1 MVVIPA
7 NGHERRRVLVD
18 RVHSIVSNRVQNGDE
33 QYLVRWTSDTSTS
46 KPPLSWHSVKDLVRC
61 LEQIQDYLEV
71 REK

>member
-1 MVVIPA
+1 MPSMVVIPA

-18 RVHSIVSNRVQNGDE
+18 RDE
-33 QYLVRWTSDTSTS
+33 QYLVQWTSETTTT

>member
-1 MVVIPA
+1 M
-7 NGHERRRVLVD
+7 
-18 RVHSIVSNRVQNGDE
+18 SNRVQNGDE
-33 QYLVRWTSDTSTS
+33 QYLVRWTSETLTT